1 MIPSRSMADDK
12 AIKALVSFV
21 GNDFTDRRHLAL
33 AALSNLVGVQQL
45 LSDETRL
52 EVSPSIRRELDSML
66 TETLTYI
73 DIVLAHRREEK

>member
-1 MIPSRSMADDK
+1 MIPSRNMADDK
-12 AIKALVSFV
+12 AIKALVNFV
-21 GNDFTDRRHLAL
+21 GNDFADRRHLAL

-45 LSDETRL
+45 LSNETRL

-66 TETLTYI
+66 TEILTYI